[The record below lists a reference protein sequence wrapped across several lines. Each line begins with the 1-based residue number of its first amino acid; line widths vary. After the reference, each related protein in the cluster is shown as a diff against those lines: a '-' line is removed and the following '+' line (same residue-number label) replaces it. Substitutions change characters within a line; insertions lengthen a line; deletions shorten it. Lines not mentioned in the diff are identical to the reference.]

1 MNKEQESL
9 LEMVETIVDTVL
21 DLKTKGMSDFVI
33 KEMMIGMVGIIIK
46 ENDMK
51 NDDKEMF
58 N

>member
-21 DLKTKGMSDFVI
+21 DLKDKGMSDFMI
-33 KEMMIGMVGIIIK
+33 KEMMIGKIGIVIK
-46 ENDMK
+46 DNDME
-51 NDDKEMF
+51 NDDKEML

>member
-9 LEMVETIVDTVL
+9 LEMVEAIVDTVL

-46 ENDMK
+46 ENDME